1 VCHGYN
7 PQAHRLFV
15 YNGEQK
21 AGNGIVI
28 PMKMFTFAEERRLL

>member
-1 VCHGYN
+1 MHYIKVVCRGYN

-21 AGNGIVI
+21 AGNGIAV
-28 PMKMFTFAEERRLL
+28 